1 MSQAQCNQVLT
12 LAGKFPFC
20 SSETLAS
27 SSLLTFWSFFSATF
41 INSLAVQMD
50 GSTILQDQTNSL
62 AVQMDGSTI
71 LQDQTYSTTN
81 YSRIWCNSQ
90 HKNQTVHN
98 ANVSNQT
105 STLKSGSF
113 WKPRDWIQQRLAF
126 VSDNLWASPKPA
138 ADEVANI
145 ALEFLIMYLH
155 LWRRWESLDVFY
167 GMQSSIT

>member
-41 INSLAVQMD
+41 I
-50 GSTILQDQTNSL
+50 NSL

-138 ADEVANI
+138 ADEVANV